1 MTDIIVT
8 SEHHG
13 MLLCFPPCFS
23 PLQVSLLFPAA
34 INEKLSLGNDKQL
47 ISN

>member
-1 MTDIIVT
+1 MTDTVM

-13 MLLCFPPCFS
+13 MLLPFPPCFS
-23 PLQVSLLFPAA
+23 LLQVSLLFPAA